1 MSVIKKKV
9 ETKRCTKCNEVKEMG
24 EFPFK
29 NKAKGILDSKCRICK
44 AKQSKLIRDRKRKS
58 KEVIKRGENNSIEE
72 NTVEAS

>member
-1 MSVIKKKV
+1 MTVIKKKV

-58 KEVIKRGENNSIEE
+58 KEVVKRGDVNFTEE
-72 NTVEAS
+72 MRISS